1 MRLIGLAVVLALG
14 LVLAPLAAEAQQ
26 AAKLPTIGFLG
37 ASTPA
42 AMRDWVAAFVGGLH
56 ELGWIEGRTIR
67 IEYRWADGRTE
78 SYTEISNEFVR
89 LKVDVIVTYGTAAI
103 AAAKRA
109 TNVIP
114 IVFAGAGDPVAAGLV
129 ASLARPGGNV
139 TGLSIQQTDAAPKRL
154 DLLRE
159 FVPRLGRLAIV
170 ANVDSRSAELDM
182 IEIRDIA
189 SALGLHASTIEIR
202 GGERIVPA
210 IEALRGKAD
219 ALYVVTDPL
228 LFANRSRINAL
239 ATEMRLPTMC
249 SYREYVAAGCFMSY
263 GPSLGGN
270 FRRAATYVDKILK
283 GAKPGGIPVE
293 QPTKFELVINLT
305 TAKGLGLKIPQSLLL
320 RADQVIE

>member
-1 MRLIGLAVVLALG
+1 MRRIGLAIVLILS
-14 LVLAPLAAEAQQ
+14 LVLVPLGVEAQQ
-26 AAKLPTIGFLG
+26 STRIPTIGFLG

-42 AMRDWVAAFVGGLH
+42 AMRDWVAAFVGGLD
-56 ELGWIEGRTIR
+56 ELG
-67 IEYRWADGRTE
+67 
-78 SYTEISNEFVR
+78 
-89 LKVDVIVTYGTAAI
+89 
-103 AAAKRA
+103 
-109 TNVIP
+109 
-114 IVFAGAGDPVAAGLV
+114 FAGAGDPVAAGLV

-139 TGLSIQQTDAAPKRL
+139 TGLSIQQTDAAHKRL

-182 IEIRDIA
+182 MEIRDIA

-210 IEALRGKAD
+210 MEALRGKAD

-283 GAKPGGIPVE
+283 GAKPGDIPVE
-293 QPTKFELVINLT
+293 QPTKFELVINLK
-305 TAKGLGLKIPQSLLL
+305 TAKALGLTIPQSVLG

>member
-1 MRLIGLAVVLALG
+1 MDRRAFISTVTLG
-14 LVLAPLAAEAQQ
+14 LVGASFATSAQQ
-26 AAKLPTIGFLG
+26 PARLPTIGFLG
-37 ASTPA
+37 ASAPA

-56 ELGWIEGRTIR
+56 ELGWIEGRTIK
-67 IEYRWADGRTE
+67 IEYRWAEGRTE
-78 SYTEISNEFVR
+78 SYAEISNEFVR

-109 TNVIP
+109 TNIIP
-114 IVFAGAGDPVAAGLV
+114 IVFAGAGDPVGAGLV

-189 SALGLHASTIEIR
+189 SALGLHAATIEIR
-202 GGERIVPA
+202 GGERIMPA

-228 LFANRSRINAL
+228 LFANRARINAL
-239 ATEMRLPTMC
+239 ERCGSRQCAAIGNMSQPDASCPTVLAWEAI
-249 SYREYVAAGCFMSY
+249 S
-263 GPSLGGN
+263 
-270 FRRAATYVDKILK
+270 
-283 GAKPGGIPVE
+283 GAP
-293 QPTKFELVINLT
+293 QPTSTKSSREPSQLT
-305 TAKGLGLKIPQSLLL
+305 FLSSNPPSSSWSST
-320 RADQVIE
+320 